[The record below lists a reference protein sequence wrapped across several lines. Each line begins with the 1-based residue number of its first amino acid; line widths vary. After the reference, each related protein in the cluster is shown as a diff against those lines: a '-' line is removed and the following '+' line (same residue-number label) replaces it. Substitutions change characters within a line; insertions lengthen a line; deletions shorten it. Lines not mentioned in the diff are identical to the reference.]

1 MRPAWSVVSFTVL
14 AGSAQGL
21 ALALVGSAA
30 MFHQAA
36 VLRLPGAALA
46 IALSL
51 AGLAASFFHLGRPE
65 RAWRAAAMWRTSW
78 LSREVIVLPMFI
90 ASLAAWALW
99 PAAAP
104 AVVLLGL
111 ALYICTAMIYI
122 ALPFLQAWSTPWTLV
137 NFVLQGIAPGAL
149 LAALLA
155 AVFAPALVA
164 FFAQHALLFT
174 LVALAA
180 RAATR
185 WRNSRIA
192 PRSTPQTAIGIRH
205 PRIEQRSMG
214 FTGRA
219 FNTHEFFHGHTPLA
233 LRRRSLGGLVLGFVA
248 PVLLLTWSNAG
259 VVLLLALVSQA
270 AGLLLERWGF
280 FAEAEHPQN
289 IYYRTAS

>member
-36 VLRLPGAALA
+36 ALRLPGAALV

-51 AGLAASFFHLGRPE
+51 GGLAASFFHLGRPE

-104 AVVLLGL
+104 AVVLL
-111 ALYICTAMIYI
+111 ALTLYACTAMIYM
-122 ALPFLQAWSTPWTLV
+122 ALPFLQAWATPWTAV

-155 AVFAPALVA
+155 AVFAPSLVN

-185 WRNSRIA
+185 WRNARIV

-233 LRRRSLGGLVLGFVA
+233 LSRRSLGGLLLGFVV
-248 PVLLLTWSNAG
+248 PVLLLSWSSAG
-259 VVLLLALVSQA
+259 LVLLLALASQA